1 MDDGYIKNGAWML
14 CTETFSHSGILILIN
29 MFKTKFDI
37 QCHQQKRA
45 LKGWRIYIPKSEMNK
60 VIK

>member
-1 MDDGYIKNGAWML
+1 
-14 CTETFSHSGILILIN
+14 

-37 QCHQQKRA
+37 QCHQQKRG

-60 VIK
+60 VIKLVKPHMHPDMIYKIGL